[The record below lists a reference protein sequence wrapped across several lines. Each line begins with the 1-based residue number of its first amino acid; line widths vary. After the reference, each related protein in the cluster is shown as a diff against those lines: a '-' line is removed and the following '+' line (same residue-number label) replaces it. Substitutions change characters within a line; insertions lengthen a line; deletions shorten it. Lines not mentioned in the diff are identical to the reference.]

1 VWGYVVIFEAKKCP
15 RANDLGNTA
24 LYRISLLVF
33 ITEAECISIV
43 KPTRCTIFSEFIE
56 YHFTCFGRTS
66 RPSLGV
72 QGCTHGIRSYR
83 LVELQFRLVP
93 ASTQPANPY
102 DIYLMLCVRSWS
114 PDDGREDRPKHV
126 EWFLISNF
134 RRVLYVVCFLLGNS
148 PASEFYMPTFR
159 NTLFHLHMQ
168 VGVEW
173 LNFWIVGISIRER
186 VWLENG
192 LSRHPPSNWLK
203 LFSSQTLSRM
213 DTPTVLKFS
222 HYIPTCL

>member
-1 VWGYVVIFEAKKCP
+1 MWGYVVIFEAKKCP

-126 EWFLISNF
+126 E
-134 RRVLYVVCFLLGNS
+134 YCFQNKINLRYCASGCFYYRNPYRSFGTEGLCWNVGQELSLLS
-148 PASEFYMPTFR
+148 A
-159 NTLFHLHMQ
+159 
-168 VGVEW
+168 
-173 LNFWIVGISIRER
+173 
-186 VWLENG
+186 
-192 LSRHPPSNWLK
+192 
-203 LFSSQTLSRM
+203 
-213 DTPTVLKFS
+213 
-222 HYIPTCL
+222 